1 MHKINLKLTNRKK
14 VTIVTLLIT
23 IFGLI
28 AILLPLQLIYII
40 PQSGLGNYFLDHL
53 HYGFITV
60 PILIYFTVT
69 GIYFYKIK
77 IDPYII
83 DMTSHRTIS
92 GFFQK
97 ANSVDISHSMLM
109 DYSFFDRSFSFN
121 KTLMLKIETT
131 SGKKIAKR
139 FNLTLISRGEIKRI
153 SNILDRIIVNN
164 N

>member
-1 MHKINLKLTNRKK
+1 MHKINLKLTNGKK
-14 VTIVTLLIT
+14 VTVATLLIT
-23 IFGLI
+23 FFGLTT
-28 AILLPLQLIYII
+28 ILFPLALIYTI
-40 PQSGLGNYFLDHL
+40 PQSGIGYYFSYYINYV
-53 HYGFITV
+53 FITV
-60 PILIYFTVT
+60 PILIYFAVT
-69 GIYFYKIK
+69 GVYFYKIK

-83 DMTSHRTIS
+83 NITSFRTIS

-97 ANSVDISHSMLM
+97 VDFVDISHAMLR
-109 DYSFFDRSFSFN
+109 DYSFFDRTFSFN